1 MWVFTSFQKGN
12 TKQNRKPP
20 LLPVSPVHDD
30 GNDDEHELFS
40 YLPVPLSAEPV
51 TFRMLTDLPTVQQP
65 VPVINQPIVPAVSA
79 TEEESEIT
87 SEEPVPIE
95 EEQVMDSEA
104 QEICCEPANLAETPR
119 ADESPSSDPHTV
131 EPSRND
137 LLQHS
142 PTESKP
148 LNHP

>member
-12 TKQNRKPP
+12 TKQKRKPP

-51 TFRMLTDLPTVQQP
+51 TFTMLTDLPTVQQP

-79 TEEESEIT
+79 TEEESEIN
-87 SEEPVPIE
+87 SENVYLLKRNKLWIARHRTFA
-95 EEQVMDSEA
+95 VSLL
-104 QEICCEPANLAETPR
+104 ILLRPR
-119 ADESPSSDPHTV
+119 ELKKAH
-131 EPSRND
+131 
-137 LLQHS
+137 LLTHI
-142 PTESKP
+142 
-148 LNHP
+148 L